1 MKVELIQ
8 KTTLTDFYYQVLVN
22 GSLYMTYARYEDALI
37 AYNGIKIS
45 EPREEV
51 LLSKEI

>member
-8 KTTLTDFYYQVLVN
+8 KTTLTDLYYKIYVDGDLF
-22 GSLYMTYARYEDALI
+22 MTYSTYEDALI

>member
-8 KTTLTDFYYQVLVN
+8 KTTLTDMYYKILVD
-22 GSLYMTYARYEDALI
+22 GALFMTYSNYEDALI